1 MNHEFSYSASHEVIG
16 PESVFLESQFHIS
29 FHILIDVRLLF
40 LNYFRPELCTYF
52 SCSMKFDPWRPT
64 YILIPFS
71 IYLPTVKSDVT
82 YGCFPLHHFKIDDFF
97 PDYVVSLLCCL
108 EIYEPPF
115 NYIRPKLEVYSHI
128 PAKLSRKCF
137 F

>member
-16 PESVFLESQFHIS
+16 PESVFLESLFHIS
-29 FHILIDVRLLF
+29 YYNWCSTIIF
-40 LNYFRPELCTYF
+40 ELCTYF